1 MINEII
7 LETGSVVFQLF
18 NYICRSEITQTMQ
31 TENHLLKKRV
41 NLFDGISI
49 VAGAMIGSGI
59 FIVSADIARNVGS
72 PGWLMVVWLISGIIT
87 VIGALSYGELASMMP
102 HVGGQYVYLKEAYH
116 PLIGFLFGW
125 TTFLVIQCGSIAAVA
140 VAFAKFSG
148 VLIPWISDKNILLHL
163 GSLKINT
170 TMVVAIASIIF
181 LTWLNTRGIVTG
193 KTVVNIFTSTKVLAL
208 FGFIL
213 IGFLATKGLNSWQI
227 NKEVF
232 WEAGRIGENNQL
244 ISLSGFALVAA
255 VGTALVGSLFAS
267 DAWYNV
273 TYISG
278 EVINPKRN
286 VPLSLIFGTMIVSV
300 IYLFT
305 NYVYIRILP
314 LSGSPDGSDV
324 LSKGIQFATD
334 DRVATSAMSVVFGDY
349 AAIIMAVF
357 IMISTF
363 GCNHGLILAGPRVY
377 YAMARDGLFFR
388 KVAEINKKGVPGF
401 AIAIQGVW
409 SVLLCMSG
417 TYSNL
422 LDYVIFAVLIFFT
435 LTILA
440 IFILRVK
447 RPDIP
452 RPYKALGYPVIPAV
466 YILTTTFIM
475 VVLLIYKPNYTF
487 PGLIIVL
494 MGIPVFYL
502 WRKFSRN
509 SVPMTDDDS
518 PIKT

>member
-1 MINEII
+1 MA
-7 LETGSVVFQLF
+7 
-18 NYICRSEITQTMQ
+18 
-31 TENHLLKKRV
+31 TENHLLQKRV

-72 PGWLMVVWLISGIIT
+72 PGWLMIVWLITGIIT
-87 VIGALSYGELASMMP
+87 IIGALSYGELASMMP

-148 VLIPWISDKNILLHL
+148 VLFPWISEKNILMHIGPLN
-163 GSLKINT
+163 INS
-170 TMVVAIASIIF
+170 TMVVAIAMISF

-193 KTVVNIFTSTKVLAL
+193 KTVQNFFSSTKVIAL
-208 FGFIL
+208 LGFIA
-213 IGFLATKGLNSWQI
+213 IGFLATRNINSLEI

-232 WEAGRIGENNQL
+232 WKASQVSSGNQIIPL
-244 ISLSGFALVAA
+244 AGFALIAA
-255 VGTALVGSLFAS
+255 IGTALVGSLFSA

-273 TYISG
+273 TYMSG

-286 VPLSLIFGTMIVSV
+286 VPLSLFFGTLLVSV
-300 IYLFT
+300 LYLIVNF
-305 NYVYIRILP
+305 VYIKILP

-324 LSKGIQFATD
+324 LSRGIQFATD

-349 AAIIMAVF
+349 AAIIMAVL

-363 GCNHGLILAGPRVY
+363 GCNHGLIMAGPRVY
-377 YAMARDGLFFR
+377 YAMAKDGLFFR
-388 KVAEINKKGVPGF
+388 KVAEINKNGVPGF
-401 AIAIQGVW
+401 AIIVQGIW
-409 SVLLCMSG
+409 SVLLCLSG
-417 TYSNL
+417 TYGNL

-440 IFILRVK
+440 IFVLRVK

-452 RPYKALGYPVIPAV
+452 RPYKAFGYPVIPAI
-466 YILTTTFIM
+466 YIFTTVAIM
-475 VVLLIYKPNYTF
+475 IILLIYKPNYTF
-487 PGLIIVL
+487 PGLGIVIL
-494 MGIPVFYL
+494 GIPVFYF
-502 WRKFSRN
+502 WRKYSKN
-509 SVPMTDDDS
+509 QEKSED
-518 PIKT
+518 

>member
-1 MINEII
+1 
-7 LETGSVVFQLF
+7 
-18 NYICRSEITQTMQ
+18 MQ
-31 TENHLLKKRV
+31 QENHLLQKRV

-72 PGWLMVVWLISGIIT
+72 PGWLMIVWLITGVIT

-102 HVGGQYVYLKEAYH
+102 HVGGQYVYLREAYH

-148 VLIPWISDKNILLHL
+148 VLFPWIAEKNILIHL
-163 GSLKINT
+163 GPLNISS
-170 TMVVAIASIIF
+170 TMVVAIAMIAF

-193 KTVVNIFTSTKVLAL
+193 KTVVNIFSSTKVIAL
-208 FGFIL
+208 LGFIV
-213 IGFLATKGLNSWQI
+213 IGIFATKGLNSLQI

-232 WEAGRIGENNQL
+232 WNASRIGTDNQIIPL
-244 ISLSGFALVAA
+244 AGFALVTA
-255 VGTALVGSLFAS
+255 VGMALVGSLFSA

-278 EVINPKRN
+278 EVINPKKN
-286 VPLSLIFGTMIVSV
+286 VPLSLIFGTIIVS
-300 IYLFT
+300 ILYMIINF
-305 NYVYIRILP
+305 VYIKILP
-314 LSGSPDGSDV
+314 LSGSPDGADV
-324 LSKGIQFATD
+324 LSRGIQYATD

-349 AAIIMAVF
+349 AAIIMAIF

-363 GCNHGLILAGPRVY
+363 GCNHGLIMAGPRVY
-377 YAMARDGLFFR
+377 YAMAKDGLFF
-388 KVAEINKKGVPGF
+388 KNVGKINKFGVPGF
-401 AIAIQGVW
+401 AIVIQGIW
-409 SVLLCMSG
+409 SILLCLSG
-417 TYSNL
+417 TYGNL

-440 IFILRVK
+440 IFILRKK

-452 RPYKALGYPVIPAV
+452 RPYKAFGYPIIPAI
-466 YILTTTFIM
+466 YILTTTAIM
-475 VVLLIYKPNYTF
+475 IILLIYKPDYTF
-487 PGLIIVL
+487 PGLVIVL
-494 MGIPVFYL
+494 LGIPVFYL
-502 WRKFSRN
+502 WRRSSDKQTGTP
-509 SVPMTDDDS
+509 VQEKETE
-518 PIKT
+518 

>member
-1 MINEII
+1 MP
-7 LETGSVVFQLF
+7 
-18 NYICRSEITQTMQ
+18 
-31 TENHLLKKRV
+31 TENHFLKKRV
-41 NLFDGISI
+41 KLFDGISI

-59 FIVSADIARNVGS
+59 FITSADVARSVGS

-87 VIGALSYGELASMMP
+87 VIGALCYGELASMMP
-102 HVGGQYVYLKEAYH
+102 NVGGQYVYLREAYH

-148 VLIPWISDKNILLHL
+148 VLFPWISEKNILLNL
-163 GSLKINT
+163 GPLGINT
-170 TMVVAIASIIF
+170 TMIVAIAMIAF

-193 KTVVNIFTSTKVLAL
+193 KTVVNIFSSTKVIAL

-213 IGFLATKGLNSWQI
+213 IGIFATKGITSWQI
-227 NKEVF
+227 NREVF
-232 WEAGRIGENNQL
+232 WEAGRIGENSQIIPL
-244 ISLSGFALVAA
+244 AGFALVAA
-255 VGTALVGSLFAS
+255 VGTALVGALFSS

-278 EVINPKRN
+278 EVINPKRT
-286 VPLSLIFGTMIVSV
+286 VPLSLILGTLIVSV
-300 IYLFT
+300 IYMLT
-305 NYVYIRILP
+305 NWVYIRILP
-314 LSGSPDGSDV
+314 LSGSPDGADV
-324 LSKGIQFATD
+324 LSRGIQFATD

-357 IMISTF
+357 VMVSTF

-377 YAMARDGLFFR
+377 YAMARDGLFFK
-388 KVAEINKKGVPGF
+388 KVGEINRKGVPGF
-401 AIAIQGVW
+401 AIVVQGVW
-409 SVLLCMSG
+409 AILLCLSG

-440 IFILRVK
+440 IFILRVR

-452 RPYKALGYPVIPAV
+452 RPYKAFGYPVIPMV

-475 VVLLIYKPNYTF
+475 IILLIYKPNYTF
-487 PGLIIVL
+487 PGLVIVL
-494 MGIPVFYL
+494 LGIPVYYI
-502 WRKFSRN
+502 WKRFSN
-509 SVPMTDDDS
+509 NTIPVYGDETPDET
-518 PIKT
+518 

>member
-1 MINEII
+1 
-7 LETGSVVFQLF
+7 
-18 NYICRSEITQTMQ
+18 MQ
-31 TENHLLKKRV
+31 AENHLLKKRV

-59 FIVSADIARNVGS
+59 FIVSADIARTVGS
-72 PGWLMVVWLISGIIT
+72 PGWLMVVWLITGIIT
-87 VIGALSYGELASMMP
+87 VIGAISYGELASMMP

-148 VLIPWISDKNILLHL
+148 VLIPWISEKNILLQL
-163 GSLKINT
+163 GPLKINS
-170 TMVVAIASIIF
+170 TMVVAIAMIIF

-193 KTVVNIFTSTKVLAL
+193 KTVVNVFTSTKVLAL

-213 IGFLATKGLNSWQI
+213 IGFLATKGLSSWHI
-227 NKEVF
+227 NREVF
-232 WEAGRIGENNQL
+232 WEAGKIGENNQV
-244 ISLSGFALVAA
+244 IPLSGFALIAA
-255 VGTALVGSLFAS
+255 VGTALVGSLFSA

-286 VPLSLIFGTMIVSV
+286 VPLSLIFGTLIVSV

-314 LSGSPDGSDV
+314 LSGSPDGTDV
-324 LSKGIQFATD
+324 LTRGIQYATD

-349 AAIIMAVF
+349 AAVIMAVF

-377 YAMARDGLFFR
+377 YAMARDGLFFK
-388 KVAEINKKGVPGF
+388 KVGEINKKGVPGF
-401 AIAIQGVW
+401 AIAVQGIW
-409 SVLLCMSG
+409 AVLLCLSG

-435 LTILA
+435 ITILA

-447 RPDIP
+447 KPDIP
-452 RPYKALGYPVIPAV
+452 RPYKAFGYPVIPAI
-466 YILTTTFIM
+466 YILTTSFIM
-475 VVLLIYKPNYTF
+475 VILLIYKPNYTF

-494 MGIPVFYL
+494 LGIPVYYF
-502 WRKFSRN
+502 WKKFSRI
-509 SVPMTDDDS
+509 SVIMRENDDNNE
-518 PIKT
+518 TQ

>member
-1 MINEII
+1 MP
-7 LETGSVVFQLF
+7 
-18 NYICRSEITQTMQ
+18 
-31 TENHLLKKRV
+31 TENNLLKKRV

-59 FIVSADIARNVGS
+59 FIVSADIARTVGS
-72 PGWLMVVWLISGIIT
+72 PGWLMVVWLITGIIT
-87 VIGALSYGELASMMP
+87 VIGAISYGELASMMP

-148 VLIPWISDKNILLHL
+148 VLFPWISETNNLVHI
-163 GSLKINT
+163 GNLKIT
-170 TMVVAIASIIF
+170 STMVIAIAMIIF

-193 KTVVNIFTSTKVLAL
+193 KTVVNIFSSTKILAL
-208 FGFIL
+208 FGFVL
-213 IGFLATKGLNSWQI
+213 IGFFATKGINSFEI

-232 WEAGRIGENNQL
+232 WHASQIGQNNQA
-244 ISLSGFALVAA
+244 IPLSGFALIAA

-286 VPLSLIFGTMIVSV
+286 VPLSLIFGTLIVSV

-314 LSGSPDGSDV
+314 LSGSPDGTDV
-324 LSKGIQFATD
+324 LSRGIQFATD
-334 DRVATSAMSVVFGDY
+334 DRVATSAMFVVFGDY
-349 AAIIMAVF
+349 AAIIMAIF

-377 YAMARDGLFFR
+377 YAMARDGLFFK
-388 KVAEINKKGVPGF
+388 KVGEINKKGVPGF
-401 AIAIQGVW
+401 AIAVQGVW
-409 SVLLCMSG
+409 SVLLCLSG

-440 IFILRVK
+440 IFILRAK

-452 RPYKALGYPVIPAV
+452 RPYKAFGYPVIPAI

-475 VVLLIYKPNYTF
+475 VILLIYKPNYTF

-494 MGIPVFYL
+494 LGIPVFYI
-502 WRKFSRN
+502 WRKFSKN
-509 SVPMTDDDS
+509 KNNNVYSDTES
-518 PIKT
+518 I

>member
-1 MINEII
+1 
-7 LETGSVVFQLF
+7 
-18 NYICRSEITQTMQ
+18 MQ
-31 TENHLLKKRV
+31 TENRLLQKRV
-41 NLFDGISI
+41 NLFDGIMI
-49 VAGAMIGSGI
+49 VAGSMIGSGI

-72 PGWLMVVWLISGIIT
+72 PGWLMVVWLITGIIT
-87 VIGALSYGELASMMP
+87 IIGALSYGELASMMP

-148 VLIPWISDKNILLHL
+148 VLIPWISEQNILFYI
-163 GSLKINT
+163 GPLKVNS
-170 TMVVAIASIIF
+170 TMVIAIAMISF

-193 KTVVNIFTSTKVLAL
+193 KTVQNIFTSTKVMALA
-208 FGFIL
+208 GFII
-213 IGFLATKGLNSWQI
+213 IGVLATKTITSFQI
-227 NKEVF
+227 NKDVF
-232 WEAGRIGENNQL
+232 WQASQVGADNQIIHLAGFTL
-244 ISLSGFALVAA
+244 IAA
-255 VGTALVGSLFAS
+255 IGTALVGSLFAA

-286 VPLSLIFGTMIVSV
+286 VPLSLFFGTLIVSL
-300 IYLFT
+300 IYLLT
-305 NYVYIRILP
+305 NFIYIKILP
-314 LSGSPDGSDV
+314 LSGSPDGTDV
-324 LSKGIQFATD
+324 LSRGIQFATD

-349 AAIIMAVF
+349 AAIIMAIF

-377 YAMARDGLFFR
+377 YAMAKDGLFFK
-388 KVAEINKKGVPGF
+388 KVGDLNKAGVPGF
-401 AIAIQGVW
+401 AIAVQGVW
-409 SVLLCMSG
+409 SVLLCLSG
-417 TYSNL
+417 TYGNL

-452 RPYKALGYPVIPAV
+452 RPYKAFGYPLIPAV
-466 YILTTTFIM
+466 YILTTVFIM
-475 VVLLIYKPNYTF
+475 VILLIYKPNYTF
-487 PGLIIVL
+487 PGLGIVIL
-494 MGIPVFYL
+494 GIPVFYL
-502 WRKFSRN
+502 WRKYNNNR
-509 SVPMTDDDS
+509 D
-518 PIKT
+518 IKDETIS

>member
-1 MINEII
+1 
-7 LETGSVVFQLF
+7 
-18 NYICRSEITQTMQ
+18 MQ

-72 PGWLMVVWLISGIIT
+72 PGWLMVVWLITGIIT
-87 VIGALSYGELASMMP
+87 VIGAISYGELASMMP

-148 VLIPWISDKNILLHL
+148 VLIPWISDRNILLAF
-163 GSLKINT
+163 GPLKINS
-170 TMVVAIASIIF
+170 TMVVAIAMITF

-213 IGFLATKGLNSWQI
+213 IGFFATKGLSSWQI
-227 NKEVF
+227 NREVF

-244 ISLSGFALVAA
+244 IPLSGFALIAA

-286 VPLSLIFGTMIVSV
+286 VPLSLIFGTLIVSV

-314 LSGSPDGSDV
+314 LSGSPDGADV
-324 LSKGIQFATD
+324 LARGIQYATD

-357 IMISTF
+357 VMVSTF

-377 YAMARDGLFFR
+377 YAMARDGLFFK
-388 KVAEINKKGVPGF
+388 KVGEINKKGVPGF

-409 SVLLCMSG
+409 AVLLCLSG
-417 TYSNL
+417 TYSDL
-422 LDYVIFAVLIFFT
+422 LDYVIFAVLIFFA
-435 LTILA
+435 LTIFA

-447 RPDIP
+447 KPDIP
-452 RPYKALGYPVIPAV
+452 RPYKALGYPLIPAI
-466 YILTTTFIM
+466 YILTTSFIM
-475 VVLLIYKPNYTF
+475 VILLIYKPNYTF
-487 PGLIIVL
+487 PGLIIVIL
-494 MGIPVFYL
+494 GIPVYYL
-502 WRKFSRN
+502 WKKFSRN
-509 SVPMTDDDS
+509 SAVVPDDDVDD
-518 PIKT
+518 